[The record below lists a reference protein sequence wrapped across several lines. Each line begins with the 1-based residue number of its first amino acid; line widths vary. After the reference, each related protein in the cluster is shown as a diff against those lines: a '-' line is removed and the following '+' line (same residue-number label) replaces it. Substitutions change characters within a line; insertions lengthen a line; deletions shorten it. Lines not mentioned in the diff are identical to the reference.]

1 LTIDVNFVLM
11 IDLEKASRE
20 ELLQLNA
27 QLLAQLQ
34 LLQERVKQL
43 EAELASSRG
52 GGGSG
57 ASPPDWVKPNRPSRK
72 KKKRKPRSQGF
83 ARKLDAPTTQIE
95 HALAQCPQCMVGL
108 TGRRVIKTRQVIELP
123 PVQAQVIEHL
133 LIQRTCPQCQ
143 KRWSPPV
150 DFAALA
156 VGRQRFGISVQAE
169 VALLREQC
177 RLPFRVIQAY
187 LQHRFGLR
195 VSVGQLVALVA
206 GVAKRGQAVVEELKQ
221 QIRGSPVVNGDET
234 SWRENGQNGYVWS
247 FSTERLRYFVYRK
260 SRAASVVKEILGE
273 EFEGVV
279 VSDFYGGYNAHL
291 GLHQRC
297 WVHLLRDIHDLKQKH
312 SQNQGLRKWGAKVKS
327 IYERAKGYKGPSA
340 KLTAVEQRGERVRQ
354 QREFERELMKV
365 CRPHLRK
372 QRVQSRLCERI
383 ERFLPELFVFVAD
396 PRVPS
401 DNNAAERSVREVVV
415 SRKISGGTRS
425 GKGSEAKSILASL
438 FGTWK
443 LQGRDFYQ
451 CCLSLL
457 SAQNPTL

>member
-1 LTIDVNFVLM
+1 M

-20 ELLQLNA
+20 ELIQLNA

-52 GGGSG
+52 SGGAT
-57 ASPPDWVKPNRPSRK
+57 ASPPDWVKANRPTRK
-72 KKKRKPRSQGF
+72 KKKRKPRSHGF
-83 ARKLDAPTTQIE
+83 ARKLDQVTERIE
-95 HALAQCPQCMVGL
+95 HALEECPRCQVGL
-108 TGRRVIKTRQVIELP
+108 TGRRVLKTRRIIELP
-123 PVQAQVIEHL
+123 PAQAQVIEHR

-143 KRWSPPV
+143 KRWAPEV

-156 VGRQRFGISVQAE
+156 VGKQRFGISVQAE

-177 RLPFRVIQAY
+177 RLPFRVIQDY
-187 LQHRFGLR
+187 LKQRFGLR
-195 VSVGQLVALVA
+195 VSVGQLVALV
-206 GVAKRGQAVVEELKQ
+206 RGLAERGKAVVERLKE

-234 SWRENGQNGYVWS
+234 TWRENGQNGYVWS
-247 FSTERLRYFVYRK
+247 FSTAGLRYFIYRK
-260 SRAASVVKEILGE
+260 SRAASVVTEVLGE
-273 EFEGVV
+273 AFEGVV

-297 WVHLLRDIHDLKQKH
+297 WVHLLRDIHELKEKH
-312 SQNQGLRKWGAKVKS
+312 AKDQGLRKWAAAVKA
-327 IYERAKGYKGPSA
+327 IYERAKGYRGPSA
-340 KLTAVEQRGERVRQ
+340 NLAPGEQQAERGRR
-354 QREFERELMKV
+354 QREFEQELLKV

-383 ERFLPELFVFVAD
+383 ERFLPELFMFVAD

-425 GKGSEAKSILASL
+425 ASGSETKSILASL
-438 FGTWK
+438 FGTWR
-443 LQGRDFYQ
+443 LQGLDFYQ
-451 CCLSLL
+451 SCWNLL
-457 SAQNPTL
+457 AAQNPTL